1 MKKLIF
7 PLMMAAL
14 LLSGCTAKKDETT
27 PTTQAANGDMVI
39 TLSDIGA
46 EPTFIDGKIGD
57 GPMQVIA
64 IRDADG
70 TVRLS
75 YNTCQVCQGSPW
87 AFFEEQNGGL
97 VCQNCGNAFSTDAIG
112 KGGYGCMPLMV
123 PAYTLTDDSVVI
135 AADTLEAV
143 KDAFSGWKV
152 FP

>member
-1 MKKLIF
+1 MKKLIL

-14 LLSGCTAKKDETT
+14 LLSGCAAKKDETT

-46 EPTFIDGKIGD
+46 A
-57 GPMQVIA
+57 PMQVIA

>member
-14 LLSGCTAKKDETT
+14 LLSGCAAKKDETT

-39 TLSDIGA
+39 TLSDIGT

-57 GPMQVIA
+57 APMQVIA

-75 YNTCQVCQGSPW
+75 YNTCQICQGSPW

>member
-1 MKKLIF
+1 
-7 PLMMAAL
+7 
-14 LLSGCTAKKDETT
+14 
-27 PTTQAANGDMVI
+27 MVI

-57 GPMQVIA
+57 APMQVIA

-123 PAYTLTDDSVVI
+123 PAYMLTDDSVVI